1 MRTGTE
7 KKYAE
12 WGHGGRPK
20 GVFRRVLA
28 LLLAFEM
35 ILNPLEITS
44 LPAYAADNNT
54 VTFKIGE
61 KAAAVL
67 ADGVLTLEGEGASY
81 DYNAGETP
89 FLPYADSIQTLV
101 IGSGITYIG
110 AHLFYGLGSLGGE
123 VILPG
128 SIVGFGE
135 GAFAGDSLETAP
147 KFTVIRNEFESAEI
161 THQEVQD
168 TTPQQE
174 EMNPGEPQTEEP
186 EVIPE
191 PEAVPEDKVQDEARA
206 EEKTVDQ
213 GKAEGEVSAEEAPEG
228 AVSTEDVPSDGAA
241 EAVQPDLVSEVITQ
255 QEIADPD
262 GLFFAGQTGS
272 VYASDGNTSFIQ
284 SAQSAGYMRADG
296 SIMVTIDDATEL
308 EVPTM
313 NGQFSLPECP
323 EEIVSAHTGDALFDY
338 TFEGWNQGQ
347 LDPAAPVLA
356 AGSLLEIQEEQS
368 IRLYSVWST
377 TAKYQLQVTTKREN
391 DTVTYTLMDA
401 GTGEQ
406 ADGVEGYDF
415 QYQWQM
421 AMQTDGDI
429 KEWTDIEGANGV
441 VYDRTVES
449 ADAEKLFRCA
459 VTAVKQTKS
468 RAAEEPVMLYSDEV
482 SGVAAEVQVVYVDQ
496 ANGNDTTGEGT
507 EGKPYKTIE
516 KAGEFLKKKED
527 GGAVENNKIIIK
539 GTYTLGSEDL
549 LKNAQVPVTITGGTF
564 VGKADGSDTT
574 IELNGDICFNN
585 ITLGDG
591 QHIYGN
597 GYNITIGENV
607 KGSNLY
613 LYGGR
618 KGDLTGISPGKI
630 TVLSGSFARIVG
642 TVRSRTETDV
652 QMNEININVGGN
664 ANVTRVVVG
673 SASGIV
679 KNAKA
684 VINITGGTVD
694 KMVGGNQGFQNTKS
708 SFEGDVTINVS
719 GGTVKNLLGGGEGRH
734 VSVPDY
740 LGQMK
745 INVSGGTV
753 NNIYGAGS
761 AAYVISND
769 AVRSNIDITVTGGT
783 VGNIYGAGSGGDSMV
798 NFKETYKEFEPGTSP
813 SNFGSVTGDVAIN
826 IQDNARITGNVYA
839 SGEGYYSTEYDTT
852 KNAYLNGNAVIKIAG
867 GTVEG
872 NVYGGGKGSTN
883 LNYEQCAR
891 VTENSVT
898 KVLIEGGTIKGKVF
912 GGGENGLVKSNT
924 SVSISGGTIN
934 GNVYGGGESGLVE
947 KRTEVNLSGGTI
959 YGSLYGGALGKT
971 KERLVYGGSTVNM
984 TGGWVQHNLYGG
996 SELSNDGPE
1005 ENGTPVDKLAD
1016 IGFVNLAGGTVSGNV
1031 FGGGYQ
1037 GIVNG
1042 STHLHIGKHAL
1053 AECNYYQHNPDDI
1066 PKLDVSA
1073 SLVVGGSVYAGGD
1086 YGGGDTIDYTTIT
1099 VKGTSHVYID
1109 GTEYDTGSDNGKVN
1123 MTLSGGAFGSG
1134 ASCDAGSTRLVTL
1147 RNYGQLMKDSTGLIN
1162 DASRKLTAIQRAD
1175 KVTLINSH
1183 VHLTGQSDV
1192 ANSNQTAKYSLNRI
1206 GDHEGN
1212 SLGEADRGLVL
1223 QGGSTLVLDSAGIE
1237 TSSLKNVDDSG
1248 DEVTLENVEKT
1259 PNTIRFNTGT
1269 VLRFAY
1275 TQSDGTEHYGAVS
1288 GYAYMSAADTADA
1301 YIYARQKEEAGVNKD
1316 DGGFKSPLSKDGKEI
1331 KYTNVPDTKYRYWQA
1346 SGKNANA
1353 DRHTVLTA
1361 QTLAAGDPGY
1371 GADKFSTAT
1380 GTIELPPSEAGVNYT
1395 IKSVTLPS
1403 GLTLADAAKNGSGE
1417 WKTSEINSD
1426 SGSSVDMQSQMDA
1439 IQKSPLDT
1447 FGLFMNIGDGFKNVT
1462 TAPGKII
1469 SNTTSTAGATNTII
1483 GKTTSSSTDGS
1494 IPKINFCL
1502 TYWNDGITASKD
1514 LGTIQ
1519 MVLTSSKEAQIT
1531 MSINIVTKA
1540 STLTDQ
1546 TVDLYATQSG
1556 SYAGKVIIPSGYS
1569 RQLKLTGVNKGTSGL
1584 VSASE
1589 SLSDYK
1595 FSVGMQTISSQGW
1608 SSMGEMKNSYDLA
1621 GYSQAIT
1628 IGNTDSRYQAE
1639 IEFTLKN
1646 SPGFTA
1652 KDAQDEVVLTIKDE
1666 TENTESKILLNIHW
1680 KDSIVSGV
1688 SVERGRRYGG
1698 SSVSQTACAI
1708 TPRSAATAVFTLG
1721 SQAGSDSLWLELR
1734 NETTQS
1740 IAKIPTGTKFTFM
1753 EYSKFYYYEADGSTD
1768 RISINDFIDMST
1780 ETKHVSSTLS
1790 QGMNLNVIMDFGAAT
1805 ETLPANRYSLRLRS
1819 DTGADS
1825 KGAEFTVDSSQEC
1838 ALNISGGNGTSRG
1851 IHQFELSADAKLDTR
1866 LMDGMAV
1873 VLSPEDG
1880 SLFPAGTVFT
1890 YNEQKYYPGGGKV
1903 CIPLS
1908 GDTVHLI
1915 KMDTTNTMGLTTGQK
1930 TLKAELFP
1938 TGRSAGAKTD
1948 PVQTAAVK
1956 YAVTEDLSYSLQV
1969 ALQGEDRIVE
1979 KGGEYT
1985 FTVTYEI
1992 PASEINKHS
2001 IGVSVQKKASGTYTG
2016 ISNWTVSG
2024 NTQISAQNSQQNI
2037 QVSIPSEMDAGTYRL
2052 IFDLEGQKVPY
2063 NIIVK

>member
-35 ILNPLEITS
+35 ILNSLEITS

-54 VTFKIGE
+54 VTFEIGE

-67 ADGVLTLEGEGASY
+67 ADGVLTLEGEGVSY

-161 THQEVQD
+161 THHEVQD
-168 TTPQQE
+168 TAPQQE
-174 EMNPGEPQTEEP
+174 VMNLGEPQTEEA

-191 PEAVPEDKVQDEARA
+191 SEAVLEDKVQDEAKA
-206 EEKTVDQ
+206 EEKTADQ
-213 GKAEGEVSAEEAPEG
+213 GKAEGEVSAEEVPEEE
-228 AVSTEDVPSDGAA
+228 VSTEDVPSDGAA

-284 SAQSAGYMRADG
+284 SAQAAGYMRADG

-313 NGQFSLPECP
+313 NGQISLPECP

-338 TFEGWNQGQ
+338 AFEGWNQGQ

-377 TAKYQLQVTTKREN
+377 TAKYQLQVTTKRAN

-421 AMQTDGDI
+421 AMQTDRDT

-449 ADAEKLFRCA
+449 TDAEKLFRCA

-482 SGVAAEVQVVYVDQ
+482 SGLAAEVRVVYVDQ
-496 ANGNDTTGEGT
+496 AAGDDKTGEGT
-507 EGKPYKTIE
+507 DGNPYKTIE
-516 KAGEFLKKKED
+516 KAGSTLKKTD
-527 GGAVENNKIIIK
+527 AGGSVETNKIVII
-539 GTYTLGSEDL
+539 GTYNMGKTDL
-549 LKNAQVPVTITGGTF
+549 LKDAAVPVTITGGEIIGIQKVDWF
-564 VGKADGSDTT
+564 FNLY
-574 IELNGDICFNN
+574 EDIRFENIKINN
-585 ITLGDG
+585 VE
-591 QHIYGN
+591 HIYGN
-597 GYNITIGENV
+597 GYDITIGNGV
-607 KGSNLY
+607 SGDKKFY
-613 LYGGR
+613 LYGG
-618 KGDLTGISPGKI
+618 GQSELSGSGPGKI

-642 TVRSRTETDV
+642 TVRSNPEIDV
-652 QMNEININVGGN
+652 QRKQINITVGGT
-664 ANVTRVVVG
+664 AEVTKVVVG
-673 SASGIV
+673 SASGVV
-679 KNAKA
+679 KNANA
-684 VINITGGTVD
+684 VVNITGGTID
-694 KMVGGNQGFQNTKS
+694 KMVGGNQGFQKTDS

-734 VSVPDY
+734 VSVPTY

-745 INVSGGTV
+745 INVSEGTV

-761 AAYVISND
+761 AAYVISD
-769 AVRSNIDITVTGGT
+769 EAVRSKVDITVTGGT
-783 VGNIYGAGSGGDSMV
+783 VGNIYGAGSGGDGEV
-798 NFKETYKEFEPGTSP
+798 KFGDGYDAFPEKVSP

-826 IQDNARITGNVYA
+826 IQEDARITGNVYA
-839 SGEGYYSTEYDTT
+839 SGEGYYKAEYDTT
-852 KNAYLNGNAVIKIAG
+852 KNAYLNGNAVITIAG

-872 NVYGGGKGSTN
+872 NVYGGGKGSTDAA
-883 LNYEQCAR
+883 YDQCAR

-898 KVLIEGGTIKGKVF
+898 KVLIKDGTIKGKVF

-1005 ENGTPVDKLAD
+1005 ENGTPVDELAD

-1053 AECNYYQHNPDDI
+1053 AECKYYQQNKEDI
-1066 PKLDVSA
+1066 PRLDVSV

-1147 RNYGQLMKDSTGLIN
+1147 KNYGQLMKDSTGLIN

-1206 GDHEGN
+1206 GDHEN
-1212 SLGEADRGLVL
+1212 MTEADRGLVL
-1223 QGGSTLVLDSAGIE
+1223 QGGSTLILDSAGIE
-1237 TSSLKNVDDSG
+1237 TSSLKNIDNTG
-1248 DEVTLENVEKT
+1248 AEVTLENVEKT

-1275 TQSDGTEHYGAVS
+1275 TKSDVEHYGAVS

-1331 KYTNVPDTKYRYWQA
+1331 KYTNVRGTEYRYWQA
-1346 SGKNANA
+1346 SGENANA

-1361 QTLAAGDPGY
+1361 QTLAAEDPGY
-1371 GADKFSTAT
+1371 GADGFSTAT
-1380 GTIELPPSEAGVNYT
+1380 GTIELPPSEAGVDYT

-1403 GLTLADAAKNGSGE
+1403 GLTLADAAKNGSGGD

-1426 SGSSVDMQSQMDA
+1426 SGSSVDMKSQMDA
-1439 IQKSPLDT
+1439 IQNSPLDT

-1462 TAPGKII
+1462 AALGKII
-1469 SNTTSTAGATNTII
+1469 SNTTSMAGATNTII

-1502 TYWNDGITASKD
+1502 TYWNNGITASKD

-1519 MVLTSSKEAQIT
+1519 MVLTSSKGAQIT

-1608 SSMGEMKNSYDLA
+1608 SSMGEMKNLYDLA
-1621 GYSQAIT
+1621 GYSKEST
-1628 IGNTDSRYQAE
+1628 IGSTDSRYQAE

-1652 KDAQDEVVLTIKDE
+1652 KDEQDEVVLTIKDE

-1688 SVERGRRYGG
+1688 SMERGRHYGG
-1698 SSVSQTACAI
+1698 SSVSQATCAI

-1740 IAKIPTGTKFTFM
+1740 IAKIPAGTKFTFM
-1753 EYSKFYYYEADGSTD
+1753 EYSKFYYYEADVSTD
-1768 RISINDFIDMST
+1768 KISVKDFIDMST
-1780 ETKHVSSTLS
+1780 KEIHANSILGK
-1790 QGMNLNVIMDFGAAT
+1790 GMNLNVIMDFGAAT
-1805 ETLPANRYSLRLRS
+1805 ETLPADRYSLRLRS

-1825 KGAEFTVDSSQEC
+1825 KGAEFTVDSSKEC
-1838 ALNISGGNGTSRG
+1838 ALDISGGDGTSRG

-1880 SLFPAGTVFT
+1880 SSFPAGTVFI
-1890 YNEQKYYPGGGKV
+1890 YNEQAYYPSGGKV

-1908 GDTVHLI
+1908 GDVGHLI
-1915 KMDTTNTMGLTTGQK
+1915 KMDTTDTMGLTTGQK
-1930 TLKAELFP
+1930 VLKAELFP

-1948 PVQTAAVK
+1948 PVQTAVVR
-1956 YAVTEDLSYSLQV
+1956 YEVTEDLSYSLQV
-1969 ALQGEDRIVE
+1969 ALQGENRIVE
-1979 KGGEYT
+1979 KGRVYT
-1985 FTVTYEI
+1985 FTVDYEI

-2016 ISNWTVSG
+2016 ISNWPVSG